1 VLDPRTGHPA
11 PGARTACVVAA
22 DGLTAGA
29 VATALV
35 AGGASRQN
43 LSCPS
48 SPLAHPPLTPRAQ
61 AAAAPAEPGAQRWTL
76 TGAGARV
83 FETRD
88 PETP

>member
-43 LSCPS
+43 LSLPQLT
-48 SPLAHPPLTPRAQ
+48 SPLTPPPRAQ
-61 AAAAPAEPGAQRWTL
+61 AAAALAESGAQRWTL
-76 TGAGARV
+76 TGAGAHV